1 MSMPEP
7 PEAQKTERLQLLKQ
21 RAQAVLAKT
30 AADPTSVTDDQL
42 QTSKLLEELRIYQ
55 VELEL
60 QNEELRAAQQ
70 QADIARRRY
79 QSLFAQLPL
88 AAVVLDGN
96 GMLEDANE
104 QAESLLGSRKRFM
117 PMDRRLWRKLNGK
130 DRARLHVALRDVRA
144 GESMLLSSISIG
156 TEDVPQQVCD
166 AHLIGLS
173 TDYKLDRR
181 ILLLL
186 VDRSAELARAHDQRF
201 YSLLLD
207 SSDSFIYA
215 ADKDGRMLVAN
226 QTFLDFLGLR
236 REQVQGH
243 SRDTFLP
250 LRDALLQAQ
259 TDQQVLR
266 TGQTVTIEER
276 VQHDAP
282 RGEVD
287 FFTRKFPLHDL
298 AGQIYGVGGISTDIT
313 ALKNQQRQ
321 ILLSETVFMSSQEG
335 IIITDPQTRIVRV
348 NPAFTQQTGFSAGVV
363 LGRKTNILRS
373 GRQDK
378 AFYAAMWQAINEKGH
393 WSGEIHNRRADGSN
407 YIIWCSI
414 NEVRDAAGGLM
425 HYMAVQTDVTQLHDA
440 KQALA
445 RQASFDALTGLPNR
459 SLFNDRI
466 AQLMAL
472 SLRHEKAFA
481 LLYVD
486 LDRFKE
492 VNDTLGHQAGDALLC
507 EVSRR
512 LQDGLRAEDTVARM
526 GGDEFVVLLP
536 DTDAQGAQAVAMNLL
551 ARLRE
556 PVQLAGILSYR
567 PMASVGLAMCP
578 QDGDTP
584 DLLLRSADLAM
595 YGAKVDGRNRMAQ
608 YTPHMSQI
616 NDKAFAIQA
625 ELAEAIGQQQLRVYF
640 QPQCRL
646 TDGALM
652 GAEALVRWQ
661 RPGYGLLLPEEFLR
675 AAEKCGLLVSLDHWV
690 MNEAL
695 RQLGVWV
702 AAGLWHASWRLAVN
716 RNVIDLHQPDML
728 AKLKQMLL
736 THQVDPTALEL
747 EITED
752 ALVQHT
758 PEQLARMDGLR
769 TLGVTVS
776 IDDFGTGFSSLS
788 YLRQLPVS
796 VIKIDKSF
804 VSGMLNNDNDA
815 VLVRTIVDM
824 AHNLGHTLVA
834 EGIEELAQHQHLAG
848 LGVELGQGFL
858 FGPAVAADEFEVRW
872 LHPRATE

>member
-1 MSMPEP
+1 MNMPEP
-7 PEAQKTERLQLLKQ
+7 PELNKTERLQLLKQ
-21 RAQAVLAKT
+21 RAQVVLAKT
-30 AADPTSVTDDQL
+30 AADPASVTDDRL
-42 QTSKLLEELRIYQ
+42 ETAKLLEDLRIYQ

-60 QNEELRAAQQ
+60 QNEELRSAQQ

-88 AAVVLDGN
+88 AAVVLDAN

-104 QAESLLGSRKRFM
+104 QAESLLGVRKRFM
-117 PMDRRLWRKLNGK
+117 PSDARLWRKLNGK
-130 DRARLHVALRDVRA
+130 DRARLHAALRDVRA
-144 GESMLLSSISIG
+144 GESMVLNSMSIG
-156 TEDVPQQVCD
+156 IGDVPQQVCD

-215 ADKDGRMLVAN
+215 ADKDGRMLLAN

-236 REQVQGH
+236 REQVQGQ
-243 SRDTFLP
+243 SRETFLP
-250 LRDALLQAQ
+250 LRDALLQAEA
-259 TDQQVLR
+259 DQMVLR
-266 TGQTVTIEER
+266 TGLPVTIEEQ
-276 VQHDAP
+276 VHHEAP
-282 RGEVD
+282 LGAVD

-321 ILLSETVFMSSQEG
+321 TLLSETVFMCSQEG

-373 GRQDK
+373 GRQGND
-378 AFYAAMWQAINEKGH
+378 FYAAMWKSINEKGH

-414 NEVRDAAGGLM
+414 NEVRDGAGSLL

-445 RQASFDALTGLPNR
+445 RQASYDSLTGLANR

-466 AQLMAL
+466 AQLAAL
-472 SLRHEKAFA
+472 SLRHDKAFA

-512 LQDGLRAEDTVARM
+512 LQESVRAEDTVARM

-536 DTDAQGAQAVAMNLL
+536 DTDAHGAQAVAMNLL

-556 PVQLAGILSYR
+556 PVELVGPLTYR
-567 PMASVGLAMCP
+567 PMGSVGLAMFP
-578 QDGDTP
+578 QDGDSP

-595 YGAKVDGRNRMAQ
+595 YGAKVDGRNRLAQ
-608 YTPHMSQI
+608 YTPNMSQI
-616 NDKAFAIQA
+616 NDKAFAIQT
-625 ELAEAIGQQQLRVYF
+625 ELAEAIVQQQLRVYF

-646 TDGALM
+646 SDGALM

-661 RPGYGLLLPEEFLR
+661 RPGNGLLLPEEFLR

-728 AKLKQMLL
+728 AKLQQMLL
-736 THQVDPTALEL
+736 THQVDPSSLEL

-752 ALVQHT
+752 ALVHHT

-769 TLGVTVS
+769 AMGITVS

-796 VIKIDKSF
+796 VIKVDQSF

-834 EGIEELAQHQHLAG
+834 EGIEELAQRQHLAG

-858 FGPAVAADEFEVRW
+858 FGPAVAADEFEARW
-872 LHPRATE
+872 LQPPLAN